1 MKTSLRLIC
10 SLLILTL
17 SGGNA
22 VPQWIA
28 EKSPVSVNLNAIA
41 LFSETSGCIVGD
53 NGVILSKDQEGWIL
67 YDKITDENLYA
78 VVLTGEDSGWAVG
91 ARGTILQLDGTD
103 WKICT
108 SPTREKLY
116 SLSFKDNNHGYAAGA
131 NGTLLEYQDGTWK
144 LLKTNTRANLY
155 SIAYHGDF
163 FIVGGGQEC
172 RNIPVMKINENDN
185 HKLEKIF
192 DSDFTEIKCI
202 SVTSDKHAWAVGH
215 PGKIFF
221 FNGNRWDPIQ
231 IPENIGALNS
241 ISFSKGKGIAVGHN
255 GRILTYNGDQ
265 WESEES
271 NTNSRFNGTAVAGTT
286 FYAIGNDGT
295 ILKSKSISEPVKN
308 TDSKYLSFSPYPNP
322 STESIRFVKPE
333 NTNDQELILI
343 TVTNASGQ
351 VILNKSISGLTGN
364 QEYQLD
370 ISEFGNGIYF
380 IHLKS
385 PTFKASG
392 RFLVSR

>member
-1 MKTSLRLIC
+1 
-10 SLLILTL
+10 
-17 SGGNA
+17 
-22 VPQWIA
+22 
-28 EKSPVSVNLNAIA
+28 
-41 LFSETSGCIVGD
+41 
-53 NGVILSKDQEGWIL
+53 
-67 YDKITDENLYA
+67 
-78 VVLTGEDSGWAVG
+78 
-91 ARGTILQLDGTD
+91 
-103 WKICT
+103 
-108 SPTREKLY
+108 
-116 SLSFKDNNHGYAAGA
+116 
-131 NGTLLEYQDGTWK
+131 
-144 LLKTNTRANLY
+144 
-155 SIAYHGDF
+155 
-163 FIVGGGQEC
+163 
-172 RNIPVMKINENDN
+172 
-185 HKLEKIF
+185 
-192 DSDFTEIKCI
+192 
-202 SVTSDKHAWAVGH
+202 VTYDKHALAVGH